1 MTLLEE
7 VVFRKM
13 DERLR
18 DYLLEKSENNV
29 LTTTH
34 MTIANDLGTAREV
47 VSRIL
52 KDFERNSEVE
62 LGRNSIRLLSL

>member
-1 MTLLEE
+1 
-7 VVFRKM
+7 M

-18 DYLLEKSENNV
+18 DYLVEKSENNV

-34 MTIANDLGTAREV
+34 MAIANDLGTAREV

>member
-1 MTLLEE
+1 
-7 VVFRKM
+7 M